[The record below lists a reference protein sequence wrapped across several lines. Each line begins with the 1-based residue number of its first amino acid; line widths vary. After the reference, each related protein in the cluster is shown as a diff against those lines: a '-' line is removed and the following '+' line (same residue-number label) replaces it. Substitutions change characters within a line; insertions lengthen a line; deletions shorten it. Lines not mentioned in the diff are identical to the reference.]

1 MQIYTAYLHTMPG
14 HVLTKKGLYLERSC
28 FALSARVAEVTEVKC
43 TYTGEYISSGDTLET
58 LDRMAEPKLVQL

>member
-1 MQIYTAYLHTMPG
+1 MQIYAAYSHTMPG
-14 HVLTKKGLYLERSC
+14 HILTKKGLYLESC

-43 TYTGEYISSGDTLET
+43 TYAGEYISSGDTLET